1 MNNVLKRQWFLSNT
15 GTFSQYRY
23 MPNSISSGEV
33 EVCAFEKSTTGHPDG
48 ANRED
53 HWSPGI
59 HPCHC
64 EHVLAK
70 HEKQKQAILTQNRCP
85 ALFTGKFAYITM
97 YKLANFSVIC
107 GLGGEWGLGDTQF
120 GSTYLEDPLN
130 SIL

>member
-1 MNNVLKRQWFLSNT
+1 ML
-15 GTFSQYRY
+15 
-23 MPNSISSGEV
+23 NSVSRGET

-48 ANRED
+48 ANGED

-70 HEKQKQAILTQNRCP
+70 HKKQKQAILTQNRCP
-85 ALFTGKFAYITM
+85 VLFTGKFAYITM

-107 GLGGEWGLGDTQF
+107 GLGGE
-120 GSTYLEDPLN
+120 
-130 SIL
+130 